1 MVKSGFSWEAARAEK
16 VSTNPI
22 SRAVQFFMRGIVTR
36 GTQSKRVATISNAFG
51 AGSMAFCA
59 APPGLLSL
67 FYLHPDLPVWANS
80 FRASGAAHLCRPS
93 GALVSFLTFTQTCRS
108 GLTHFAPPALRSG
121 RKSDASKHLIRQA
134 DRNGGKLTHRN
145 TVIRQADCNGR
156 KLMHRNISSV
166 RKIAVAE
173 S

>member
-1 MVKSGFSWEAARAEK
+1 MRLVPVRWHFVPPLRGSCLFFTFTQTCRSGLTHFAPPAL
-16 VSTNPI
+16 PI
-22 SRAVQFFMRGIVTR
+22 
-36 GTQSKRVATISNAFG
+36 
-51 AGSMAFCA
+51 CA